1 MKSIRAGMLAGVAAV
16 LLQGCA
22 TIFTG
27 TYDTLNFDGNV
38 PGVRL
43 TIDGMYQGE
52 LPLTVDMSRNFV
64 GGRRFLA
71 RFERE
76 GYVTQEFQLNREF
89 NAVSILDISSPLTSG
104 GVDVLTGSIM
114 KFSPRDYH
122 VQMLEKSDSAAS
134 LTFRRSLE
142 LYRFALTNHARLQED
157 IARGGGKHLDTFAW
171 LVCNGDEAAA
181 RLLLAASIERAAGLV
196 SAPTPHQFVREVDRM
211 LADDAALYGYRLS
224 TAMETESRV
233 RPAGRSRVW
242 SRR

>member
-1 MKSIRAGMLAGVAAV
+1 MKSLQAGVLPGLAAVV

-27 TYDTLNFDGNV
+27 THDTLRFDANV

-43 TIDGMYQGE
+43 TLDGMYQGE
-52 LPLTVDMSRNFV
+52 LPLTIDMSRNFM

-76 GYVTQEFQLNREF
+76 GYVTQEFQLNRDF
-89 NAVSILDISSPLTSG
+89 NAVSILDISSPITSG

-122 VQMLEKSDSAAS
+122 VQMLEKSDSASSQA
-134 LTFRRSLE
+134 FRRSLE

-157 IARGGGKHLDTFAW
+157 IARGAGSHLETFAW
-171 LVCNGDEAAA
+171 LVGNGDEAAA
-181 RLLLAASIERAAGLV
+181 RLV
-196 SAPTPHQFVREVDRM
+196 SAAILDHSAALLPAPTAPEFVRQFDRM
-211 LADDAALYGYRLS
+211 LAEDALLRTYRLN
-224 TAMETESRV
+224 
-233 RPAGRSRVW
+233 
-242 SRR
+242 

>member
-1 MKSIRAGMLAGVAAV
+1 MKSVHAVLFSGVATVV

-27 TYDTLNFDGNV
+27 THDTLNFDANV

-71 RFERE
+71 RFERD
-76 GYVTQEFQLNREF
+76 GYVTQEFQLNRDF

-122 VQMLEKSDSAAS
+122 VQMLEKSDTANSRA
-134 LTFRRSLE
+134 FRRSLE
-142 LYRFALTNHARLQED
+142 IYRFALANHARLQED
-157 IARGGGKHLDTFAW
+157 IVRGGGSHLRTFAW
-171 LVCNGDEAAA
+171 LVCDGDEAPA
-181 RLLLAASIERAAGLV
+181 RLVAAATIRRAGAIVL
-196 SAPTPHQFVREVDRM
+196 APTPHQFVREVDRM
-211 LADDAALYGYRLS
+211 LAEDAALNTYR
-224 TAMETESRV
+224 V
-233 RPAGRSRVW
+233 N
-242 SRR
+242 

>member
-1 MKSIRAGMLAGVAAV
+1 MKSIRAGLLPGLAAIV
-16 LLQGCA
+16 LLEGCA

-27 TYDTLNFDGNV
+27 SRDTLRFDANV

-52 LPLTVDMSRNFV
+52 LPLTVDMSRNFM

-122 VQMLEKSDSAAS
+122 VQMLEKSDSANSQA
-134 LTFRRSLE
+134 FRRGLE
-142 LYRFALTNHARLQED
+142 LYRFALTNHPRLQED
-157 IARGGGKHLDTFAW
+157 IARGGGSHLDTFAW
-171 LVCNGDEAAA
+171 LVCDGDEGAA
-181 RLLLAASIERAAGLV
+181 RLVSAASVDRAAALV
-196 SAPTPHQFVREVDRM
+196 HAPTAHQFVREFDRM
-211 LADDAALYGYRLS
+211 LAEDAALKGYRLN
-224 TAMETESRV
+224 
-233 RPAGRSRVW
+233 
-242 SRR
+242 